1 MATDPH
7 CRVGKIS
14 IKAGAVLPALN
25 QSMLATGISHP
36 AALPEYDAGAGH
48 GRRQSAWLTSSGG
61 VNSSVIAHAATLR
74 NRARDQIRKNPW
86 ARQIISRFVSN
97 AIGTGIKPKST
108 HPDEPV
114 RELLHESW
122 RDWIDEADPEGVG
135 NFYELQVLAVRGIFE
150 SGEVFIRRRLRPMG
164 DGLTVPLQLQILE
177 ADHVPLTENR
187 SAPGGNTV
195 LAGIEYD
202 REGRRVAYHI
212 YREHPGEFMVQR
224 TRSWELERVPA
235 SEILHIFS
243 RERPGQ
249 VRGTPRLASVLVRLY
264 QIDAYEDAELL
275 RKKIAAMF
283 SGFVSPGVRDDGTPL
298 VDDRTPDKDG
308 AGEITLEPGGMQVL
322 KPGASITFSEPSEVG
337 TSYDPFMKWNLRGAA
352 AGAGVTYEQVTGDLS
367 DVNFS
372 SIRAG
377 LLEFRR
383 GIEQFQT
390 NTPIYQM
397 NRPTWNIWLEQAA
410 LAGVIDVADYAARK
424 RTYMRCS
431 WIPQGWEWVDPEKEQ
446 RAHLR
451 AVRAGF
457 KSRADVVSERGD
469 NIEEVDRQLAA
480 DQKRARALGLT
491 LDSDPSAVSVT
502 GTTQARP
509 EGSETN
515 FPAETEGEGEGDGD
529 GKKEKT

>member
-1 MATDPH
+1 
-7 CRVGKIS
+7 
-14 IKAGAVLPALN
+14 
-25 QSMLATGISHP
+25 MLATGLTAP
-36 AALPEYDAGAGH
+36 AALPEYDAGAGA

-86 ARQIISRFVSN
+86 AKQILSRFVSN
-97 AIGTGIKPKST
+97 AIGTGIKPKSS

-114 RELLHESW
+114 RELLHETW
-122 RDWIDEADPEGVG
+122 RDWIDDADPEGVG
-135 NFYELQVLAVRGIFE
+135 NFYELQVLAMRGIFE
-150 SGEVFIRRRLRPMG
+150 SGEVFIRKRLRPLG
-164 DGLTVPLQLQILE
+164 DGLAVPLQLQVLE

-187 SAPGGNTV
+187 TATGGNTV

-202 REGRRVAYHI
+202 PEGRRVAYHM

-224 TRSWELERVPA
+224 SRSWELERVPA

-249 VRGTPRLASVLVRLY
+249 VRGVPRLASVLVRLY
-264 QIDAYEDAELL
+264 QIDQYEDAELL

-283 SGFVSPGVRDDGTPL
+283 SGFITPGVKDDGTPL
-298 VDDRTPDKDG
+298 VETEPDSKG
-308 AGEITLEPGGMQVL
+308 NAEVTLEPGGMQVL
-322 KPGASITFSEPSEVG
+322 RPGANITFSEPAEVG
-337 TSYDPFMKWNLRGAA
+337 ATYDPFMKWNLRGAA

-383 GIEQFQT
+383 GIEQFQS

-397 NRPTWNIWLEQAA
+397 NRPTWLIWLQQAA
-410 LAGVIDVADYAARK
+410 IAGAIDTSDYVARK
-424 RTYMRCS
+424 RAYMRCG

-446 RAHLR
+446 RAAAR

-457 KSRADVVSERGD
+457 KSRADVVSERGA
-469 NIEEVDRQLAA
+469 NIEVVDRQLAA
-480 DQKRARALGLT
+480 DRARAKSLGLT
-491 LDSDPSAVSVT
+491 LDSDPAAVSQT

-509 EGSETN
+509 AGSETIE
-515 FPAETEGEGEGDGD
+515 PEPPVGLPPEAEGENDDE
-529 GKKEKT
+529 KETA